1 MSLSKQIAA
10 IPAGGCWAAP
20 LKIKRTYLERVVAIA
35 ERKTGRLFK
44 VTSQADKRLF
54 VEDVSPSVMP
64 KVRASRRGQDG
75 LLIDGSIRHTL
86 TRGVVEE
93 LGGPEKVRA
102 LVEKYRAG
110 GIR

>member
-1 MSLSKQIAA
+1 MSLSKDIAK

-20 LKIKRTYLERVVAIA
+20 KKMKRTYLERVVAIA

-44 VTSQADKRLF
+44 VISQADGLLF
-54 VEDVSPSVMP
+54 VEDVSPAVRP
-64 KVRASRRGQDG
+64 KVRASNRSYNGAR
-75 LLIDGSIRHTL
+75 IDGSLRHTL
-86 TRGVVEE
+86 TRGVIEE

>member
-1 MSLSKQIAA
+1 MSLSKDIAA
-10 IPAGGCWAAP
+10 IPAGCCWAAP

-54 VEDVSPSVMP
+54 VEDVSPEVMP
-64 KVRASRRGQDG
+64 KVRASNRGYNG
-75 LLIDGSIRHTL
+75 ARIEGRIRATL
-86 TRGVVEE
+86 GVVEE